1 MPGLI
6 STSSPSS
13 SEIAAAVARA
23 RPNGLE
29 ISSVTPASR
38 SERPTAR
45 ACSRPRSVSRSP
57 CSAGRLTRSGAA
69 LEADSPW
76 RTRITRIGAS
86 TRRARVAR
94 VVVGLDPPQQAL
106 GLVGRVG
113 DQPLHALARLL
124 EAAQHVGGDDL
135 GIRAVGAPHADPDAP
150 EVGGAE
156 AAAEALQPVVA
167 GQPAAELAADLAE
180 GQVDL
185 VVEDDDPIEGH
196 PPGAARGPGGGP
208 GP

>member
-86 TRRARVAR
+86 VAPAL
-94 VVVGLDPPQQAL
+94 VDLDPPQQAL

-113 DQPLHALARLL
+113 DQPQHQLARLL
-124 EAAQHVGGDDL
+124 EAAEHVGGDDL
-135 GIRAVGAPHADPDAP
+135 GIRAVGAPHPDPDAP
-150 EVGGAE
+150 EVGAAE
-156 AAAEALQPVVA
+156 AASEA
-167 GQPAAELAADLAE
+167 
-180 GQVDL
+180 
-185 VVEDDDPIEGH
+185 
-196 PPGAARGPGGGP
+196 
-208 GP
+208 

>member
-57 CSAGRLTRSGAA
+57 RSAGRLTRSGAA

-86 TRRARVAR
+86 ARRAR
-94 VVVGLDPPQQAL
+94 VVVGLDPSQQAL

-113 DQPLHALARLL
+113 DQPPHALARLL
-124 EAAQHVGGDDL
+124 EAAEHVGGDDL

-150 EVGGAE
+150 EVGAAE

-185 VVEDDDPIEGH
+185 V
-196 PPGAARGPGGGP
+196 
-208 GP
+208 